1 MPVYSFSCESCGK
14 SEDVLRSV
22 AQRNDAT
29 VCTCGNKMV
38 RVPERFTADTF
49 EPYFDEGLN
58 SDVYSQRHRKSIM
71 AMQGVVEAGD
81 AVHGGRNFDSKL
93 PHLVDKQPPKGKVW
107 NPPPEQSNATVSTVD
122 DAGKTL
128 DTHKIDDLPNAGQDS
143 NGRAK

>member
-1 MPVYSFSCESCGK
+1 MPIYSFHCYKCGE

-22 AQRNDAT
+22 TQRNDAT
-29 VCTCGNKMV
+29 VCICGNKMV

-93 PHLVDKQPPKGKVW
+93 PRLVDKQPPKGKVW

-122 DAGKTL
+122 SDGKTL
-128 DTHKIDDLPNAGQDS
+128 STHKIDDLPNAGQDS
-143 NGRAK
+143 TGGA